1 MSAQE
6 YLMKKLLLSVLAV
19 GAMATGGVASAQD
32 GLGNVLPQILGNVL
46 GNNGLAG
53 VVAQGNYPAGSVYVD
68 QYGRQVQVD
77 RFGNHVV
84 IGQNTNV
91 LGGGPRV
98 VDDPTGNGRQIVLNA
113 DGTYIHPV
121 NGWRMYVTPDGRHL
135 PVNTNTV
142 QARRLDDRGRDVLR
156 DRRDRDRD
164 RDRDRIRDN
173 RDRDRDRDNDGV
185 RNRDDRYPDDPRY
198 R

>member
-1 MSAQE
+1 
-6 YLMKKLLLSVLAV
+6 MKKLLLSVLAV

-32 GLGNVLPQILGNVL
+32 GLGSVLPQILGNVL
-46 GNNGLAG
+46 GNTG
-53 VVAQGNYPAGSVYVD
+53 VLGNYPAGTVYTD

-77 RFGNHVV
+77 QVGNHVV

-91 LGGGPRV
+91 LGAGPRV
-98 VDDPTGNGRQIVLNA
+98 VDDPTGSGRQIVLNA

-142 QARRLDDRGRDVLR
+142 QARRLDDRNRDVFRDQREREREVERLR
-156 DRRDRDRD
+156 NRRDRDRD
-164 RDRDRIRDN
+164 GVTNR
-173 RDRDRDRDNDGV
+173 RDRDRDGDGV
-185 RNRDDRYPDDPRY
+185 ANRYDRYPDDSRY

>member
-1 MSAQE
+1 
-6 YLMKKLLLSVLAV
+6 MKKLLLSVLTV

-32 GLGNVLPQILGNVL
+32 VLGNVLPQILGNVL
-46 GNNGLAG
+46 GNNGVL
-53 VVAQGNYPAGSVYVD
+53 AQGNYPVGTVYTD

-84 IGQNTNV
+84 VGQGTNV
-91 LGGGPRV
+91 LGAGRV
-98 VDDPTGNGRQIVLNA
+98 VEDPSGSGRQIVLNA

-156 DRRDRDRD
+156 DQRDRNRDRDRD
-164 RDRDRIRDN
+164 GIRDN
-173 RDRDRDRDNDGV
+173 RDRDRDNDGV